1 MRCSYDE
8 EEVLVFLNNL
18 MGILVP
24 NIPHSVKSVVLAH
37 NLYEFHKPE
46 RAHLCHN
53 YKCNYFCSYLKCTTR
68 CTITRRHAEISNT
81 ACQWWYPVALCTPP
95 TWKVNSI
102 FILGVI
108 GTNRPHVCL
117 RVRLAWTEPTAVLLA
132 PLRSLAPTVT
142 STTRHSHPLA
152 QLRFCQM
159 SGSYGSSGCHTDQPQ
174 DSTSES
180 KLMPPPKI
188 PGPITPPIFQ

>member
-1 MRCSYDE
+1 MDAGRHIIYPRYSGRTVAFRASVSPHREPIRVRCSYDE
-8 EEVLVFLNNL
+8 EEVSVFLNNL

-53 YKCNYFCSYLKCTTR
+53 YKCNYFCSYLKCTAR

-81 ACQWWYPVALCTPP
+81 ACRWWYPAALCTPP

-108 GTNRPHVCL
+108 GTNRPMYAYACD
-117 RVRLAWTEPTAVLLA
+117 LLGPS
-132 PLRSLAPTVT
+132 PLQCS
-142 STTRHSHPLA
+142 
-152 QLRFCQM
+152 
-159 SGSYGSSGCHTDQPQ
+159 
-174 DSTSES
+174 
-180 KLMPPPKI
+180 
-188 PGPITPPIFQ
+188 